1 MPPPEPRLDAV
12 DLLDRHKGQLARLIR
27 RLVDPADRDDV
38 RQEVA
43 LAALERPPRSATT
56 LPAWIATT
64 VRNLAAKRLRSKGRL
79 QRREQLAATP
89 EALPSSAEL
98 VGRLDLE
105 AQLLRGVR
113 ELPTAERDVVLLRY
127 FEGRSSA
134 DIAAALELSES
145 TVRARLARAIETLR
159 ARLDRDAPGGRQGW
173 IALLAPGSGVAPFAL
188 GSKALLAVAA
198 SLLAVGTLVLW
209 PEPATADAPLEA
221 PLATPAGEVATRHG
235 AIAADDPELPLP
247 ITATRAPVAA
257 APHEFTIDPN
267 SVSLYVPPNGAL
279 ALRVVDGATGELLP
293 KASLRALSTS
303 RFATSDLAPAEG
315 ELRLTAGEW
324 DLAIRADGYEP
335 LLLAKQ
341 SVAADGRLE
350 LGTLALSRGTATLE
364 GRVVRHGSTANRRA
378 FVELRGAGRSACPRC
393 GDATVEPVQDET
405 LAPDAQL
412 LPKSPC
418 CGFFWDRSLVEVGA
432 DGRFRFDRLAAGWY
446 FVRPLDE
453 SSRLQPTVAVE
464 VARGAHQSLE
474 LHLAPPQ
481 TLDLRLRDG
490 DGAPFVGVWAP
501 DSDSLPPPIHFD
513 LVFEH
518 IAVTLDGGTDGEA
531 VRRRHGPPPLE
542 GQAELSPAESE
553 QDGFLYS
560 DSIASSIGLPGGDFQ
575 ARLAGIADRQR
586 TDADALLP
594 RPETPGLASCEFV
607 IARPAPDRFLLRN
620 LPAAR
625 LSLQVRCQGFAS
637 ERIEV
642 DLADSPREPL
652 EVVLRLLPPPADES
666 DPAPPV
672 DR

>member
-105 AQLLRGVR
+105 SQLLRAVR
-113 ELPTAERDVVLLRY
+113 ELPPAERDVVLLRY

-134 DIAAALELSES
+134 AIAAALELSES

-198 SLLAVGTLVLW
+198 SFLALGTLALL
-209 PEPATADAPLEA
+209 PEPASVDEPLVAAAPRPAAATAAEQEALGDA
-221 PLATPAGEVATRHG
+221 
-235 AIAADDPELPLP
+235 AALPLPTP
-247 ITATRAPVAA
+247 ITATREPAAA
-257 APHEFTIDPN
+257 APHEFAIDPN
-267 SVSLYVPPNGAL
+267 SLSRYVPPSGAL
-279 ALRVVDGATGELLP
+279 ALRVVDGVTGALLP
-293 KASLRALSTS
+293 KATVGALSVT
-303 RFATSDLAPAEG
+303 RFATTDFAPAEG
-315 ELRLTAGEW
+315 ELRLTAGDW
-324 DLAIRADGYEP
+324 DLCVRASGYEP
-335 LLLAKQ
+335 LLLSQQAIA
-341 SVAADGRLE
+341 VDGCLD

-364 GRVVRHGSTANRRA
+364 GRIVRHGSTADRRA
-378 FVELRGAGRSACPRC
+378 WVELRGDGRSACPRC
-393 GDATVEPVQDET
+393 GDGTADLLADET
-405 LAPDAQL
+405 LVVGAQS

-418 CGFFWDRSLVEVGA
+418 CGFFWDRSLVEVDA
-432 DGRFRFDRLAAGWY
+432 AGRFRFDRLAAGWY

-453 SSRLQPTVAVE
+453 SARLQPTVAIELASGVQ
-464 VARGAHQSLE
+464 QSLE

-481 TLDLRLRDG
+481 SLDLLLLDG

-501 DSDSLPPPIHFD
+501 DSESLPPPIHFD

-518 IAVTLDGGTDGEA
+518 IAITLDGGTDGDA

-542 GQAELSPAESE
+542 GQGELLPPEWE
-553 QDGFLYS
+553 GDGLRYK
-560 DSIASSIGLPGGDFQ
+560 DSLAIATGMPQLDLH
-575 ARLAGIADRQR
+575 ALLAGVADRAR

-594 RPETPGLASCEFV
+594 RPETPGLACCEF
-607 IARPAPDRFLLRN
+607 AMTRPAPNRFRLLR

-625 LSLQVRCQGFAS
+625 VSLQVRCEGYAS
-637 ERIEV
+637 ERFEV
-642 DLADSPREPL
+642 DLALPDRAPV
-652 EVVLRLLPPPADES
+652 EVVLRPVPP
-666 DPAPPV
+666 
-672 DR
+672 

>member
-12 DLLDRHKGQLARLIR
+12 ELLARHKGQLARLIH

-105 AQLLRGVR
+105 SQLLCAVR
-113 ELPTAERDVVLLRY
+113 ELPPAERDVVLLRY

-134 DIAAALELSES
+134 AIAAALELSES

-198 SLLAVGTLVLW
+198 SFLAVGTLALLPPPAPVD
-209 PEPATADAPLEA
+209 EPLVAQAPR
-221 PLATPAGEVATRHG
+221 PEVATVAEREALG
-235 AIAADDPELPLP
+235 AAAASPL
-247 ITATRAPVAA
+247 PVAA
-257 APHEFTIDPN
+257 TREPAAAAPPGFTIDPN
-267 SVSLYVPPNGAL
+267 SLTRSVPPSGTL
-279 ALRVVDGATGELLP
+279 ALRAVDGATGALLP
-293 KASLRALSTS
+293 KATLRALAEA
-303 RFATSDLAPAEG
+303 RFATSDFAPAEG
-315 ELRLTAGEW
+315 ELRLTAGDW
-324 DLAIRADGYEP
+324 DLALHAPGYEP
-335 LLLAKQ
+335 LLLAQQ
-341 SVAADGRLE
+341 SIAADGRLD

-364 GRVVRHGSTANRRA
+364 GRLVRHGNAANRRA
-378 FVELRGAGRSACPRC
+378 FVELRGDGRSACPRC

-405 LAPDAQL
+405 LALGAQP

-418 CGFFWDRSLVEVGA
+418 CGWFWDRSLVEVGA

-453 SSRLQPTVAVE
+453 SARLQPTVAIE
-464 VARGAHQSLE
+464 LASGAHQSLE

-481 TLDLRLRDG
+481 SLDLLLLDG

-501 DSDSLPPPIHFD
+501 DSESLPPPIHFD
-513 LVFEH
+513 LLFEH
-518 IAVTLDGGTDGEA
+518 IAFTLDGGTDGDA

-542 GQAELSPAESE
+542 GQCERLPPEWE
-553 QDGFLYS
+553 GDGIRYG
-560 DSIASSIGLPGGDFQ
+560 DSVAIATGMPQFDLH
-575 ARLAGIADRQR
+575 ALLAGVADRAR
-586 TDADALLP
+586 SDADALLP
-594 RPETPGLASCEFV
+594 RPETPALACCEFA
-607 IARPAPDRFLLRN
+607 ITRPAPNHFRLLQ

-625 LSLQVRCQGFAS
+625 LSLQVRCQGFTS
-637 ERIEV
+637 DRFEV
-642 DLADSPREPL
+642 DLALPDRAPV
-652 EVVLRLLPPPADES
+652 EVVLRPLPVEQS
-666 DPAPPV
+666 DPAPPD